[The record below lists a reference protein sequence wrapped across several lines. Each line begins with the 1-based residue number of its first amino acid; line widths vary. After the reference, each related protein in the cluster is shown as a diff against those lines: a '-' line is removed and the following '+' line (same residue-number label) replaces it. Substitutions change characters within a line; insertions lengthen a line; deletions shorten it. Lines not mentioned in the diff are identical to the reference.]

1 MVIKK
6 ILLATDFSPSSLQLT
21 ECISEFKIF
30 GLEEVVLLHVIDVHS
45 PGGSS
50 VSLQTQDQTMLEIS
64 KSRLEEMGFRVKT
77 ILRIGLPAQEI
88 VNIAQQEMVTLIA
101 ITSHGGGFI
110 KQIFLGST
118 TTDVIR
124 LSDIPVLVEKFK
136 DMDMETCQIICQN
149 KFQKILVPLDFSA
162 YTYKLIAQ
170 LKSAAPL
177 LNEVI
182 LFSAVERARNEKEW
196 LELRSE
202 KEQRL
207 REIAKELKYLGL
219 ETKVRVA
226 QGSASRNI
234 VEIAEQ
240 EDVGLIFM
248 GTRGEG
254 NIKNLIL
261 GSTAHAVAR
270 RSNRSLLLMPPQS
283 SR

>member
-6 ILLATDFSPSSLQLT
+6 ILLATDFSPPAQQLV
-21 ECISEFKIF
+21 ECISEFKSW
-30 GLEEVVLLHVIDVHS
+30 GLEEVVLLHVIDVRS

-50 VSLQTQDQTMLEIS
+50 ISLQAQDQTMLERN
-64 KSRLEEMGFRVKT
+64 KSQLEAMGFRVKS
-77 ILRIGLPAQEI
+77 IFQIGFPAQEI
-88 VNIAQQEMVTLIA
+88 VYTAQQEKVSLIA

-136 DMDMETCQIICQN
+136 DMDMEACKPVCQN
-149 KFQKILVPLDFSA
+149 KFKKILVPLDFSV
-162 YTYKLIAQ
+162 YTYKLLAQ
-170 LKSAAPL
+170 VKAAAPL

-182 LFSAVERARNEKEW
+182 LFSAVERAGNEKEW
-196 LELRSE
+196 LKLRSE

-207 REIAKELKYLGL
+207 EEAGKELQYLGL
-219 ETKVRVA
+219 KIKVRVA

-254 NIKNLIL
+254 IIKNLLL

-270 RSNRSLLLMPPQS
+270 RSKRSLLLMPP
-283 SR
+283 R